1 MSRDQRPG
9 RVRVVSQA
17 RSTQTPRRRVGDVD
31 PAASAKAAAGRQDDA
46 AEARLAQAGAKGFPL
61 VALALLFVIG
71 CGAGGALIAALG
83 LFEVRPA

>member
-17 RSTQTPRRRVGDVD
+17 RSTETPRRRRDDVD
-31 PAASAKAAAGRQDDA
+31 AAAKAAAGRQDDA
-46 AEARLAQAGAKGFPL
+46 AIARMEQAKPKGFPL
-61 VALALLFVIG
+61 MALALLFVIG
-71 CGAGGALIAALG
+71 CGVGGALIAALG